1 MFNNLKNL
9 KDFFGIS
16 KFHCLASRDPA
27 KPEKLGI
34 GNWKLR
40 KTRPGF
46 TLVEL
51 MITFTIFGILTG
63 VITGV
68 LLNVFRSHLFVFNS
82 LNSQA
87 NLRFL
92 LETMTREI
100 KEGNNL
106 SFNQGTKTISF
117 TNKDGQDVAYYLEN
131 SAISRR
137 ENGEILPITS
147 QDLIVEKFDVSGC
160 WQSSTCQPSVT
171 VFFKVRPKTN
181 PQNSSFYLQTTIT
194 QRRAGT

>member
-1 MFNNLKNL
+1 MKSLISNNFKNL

-16 KFHCLASRDPA
+16 KFYW
-27 KPEKLGI
+27 KLEI

-46 TLVEL
+46 TLVEV
-51 MITFTIFGILTG
+51 MIAFTIFGILAS
-63 VITGV
+63 VITGA
-68 LLNVFRSHLFVFNS
+68 LLNVFRSHLFIFNT

-106 SFNQGTKTISF
+106 AFDAGTNTLSFA
-117 TNKDGQDVAYYLEN
+117 NKDGRRVRYYLEA
-131 SAISRR
+131 SAVLRA

-147 QDLIVEKFDVSGC
+147 QDLLVEKFDVAGC
-160 WQSSTCQPSVT
+160 WENSSCQPSVT
-171 VFFKVRPKTN
+171 LLFKVRPRTN

-194 QRRAGT
+194 QRRTGI